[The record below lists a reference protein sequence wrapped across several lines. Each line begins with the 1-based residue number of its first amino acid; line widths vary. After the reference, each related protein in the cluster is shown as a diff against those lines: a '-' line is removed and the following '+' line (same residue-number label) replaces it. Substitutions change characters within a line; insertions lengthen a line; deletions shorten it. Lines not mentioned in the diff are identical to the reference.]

1 MTLFSQAE
9 FANVVYIRHKLAV
22 ARDLTARYRAIEDG
36 AMKALNDENNARNP
50 DPRVMAEHARN
61 AKKYSLLRKI
71 AEDTEAHYAREY
83 MHSLSLM
90 ETATLN
96 MASSVT
102 TDNL

>member
-36 AMKALNDENNARNP
+36 ATKALNDENNARNP

-61 AKKYSLLRKI
+61 AKKYSILCEL
-71 AEDTEAHYAREY
+71 ASATEAHFAREY
-83 MHSLSLM
+83 MHAIQLL
-90 ETATLN
+90 EAATLN
-96 MASSVT
+96 T
-102 TDNL
+102 LDNIQSNDL